1 LVNPSKQEYIV
12 SRVGKAPISIPDGV
26 QVDVTNNLVTAT
38 GPKGTLAYQVDPRL
52 IVKMENGTLEVQRPN
67 DDKIVRSLHGL
78 TRTLVD
84 NVVEGVSKGFEKK
97 LEIIGVGFR
106 AEMKGT
112 HLLLSLGY
120 SHQIIVAPPEGITLA
135 TEGNNI
141 VVVRGNSKELVG
153 QIAAKIRSLRKPEPY
168 KGKGVR
174 YLGETVRKKAGK
186 TAA

>member
-1 LVNPSKQEYIV
+1 V

-26 QVDVTNNLVTAT
+26 KIDVADNLVTAT
-38 GPKGTLAYQVDPRL
+38 GPKGVLAVQVDPRL

-67 DDKIVRSLHGL
+67 DEKTVRSLHGL
-78 TRTLVD
+78 TRTLV
-84 NVVEGVSKGFEKK
+84 NNAVEGVSKGFEKK
-97 LEIIGVGFR
+97 LEIVGVGFR

-120 SHQIIVAPPEGITLA
+120 SHQIVVVPPQEITLA

-141 VVVRGNSKELVG
+141 VIVRGISKELVG